1 MMLRRSFILIAAIW
15 AISLPVYIMSQ
26 LIDTPAYR
34 SSVLYTHH
42 DIWIKQDE
50 LGKLKFIPTSDPEL
64 QDDLPRLANEIDY
77 WLTYQYSPRASSG
90 LFRKWN
96 SVTSPSYFRINRID
110 ASEFNREEILSL
122 FLIEAETRLAQP
134 NPPEAYTDLRDI
146 GALQAIRTNRPVVF
160 ERHPANIALDL
171 LSVLWGLGSIILAF
185 IFIGVIFS
193 KLVPNETEPRCQ
205 HCSYAIDGL
214 PTDLCPECGRHHSLA
229 KTP

>member
-1 MMLRRSFILIAAIW
+1 MMLRRSLILIAAIW

-50 LGKLKFIPTSDPEL
+50 LGKMKFILTSDPEF

-77 WLTYQYSPRASSG
+77 WLTFQYSPRASSG
-90 LFRKWN
+90 LFRKWD
-96 SVTSPSYFRINRID
+96 SVTSPSFFRINRID
-110 ASEFNREEILSL
+110 ASEFDREEILSL

-146 GALQAIRTNRPVVF
+146 GALQAIRTNSPVVF
-160 ERHPANIALDL
+160 ARHHANIVLDL
-171 LSVLWGLGSIILAF
+171 LTLLWGFGSIVLMF
-185 IFIGVIFS
+185 SFIGVLIS
-193 KLVPNETEPRCQ
+193 KLIPNDSGSRCQ

-214 PTDLCPECGRHHSLA
+214 PSDLCPECGRHHSLA